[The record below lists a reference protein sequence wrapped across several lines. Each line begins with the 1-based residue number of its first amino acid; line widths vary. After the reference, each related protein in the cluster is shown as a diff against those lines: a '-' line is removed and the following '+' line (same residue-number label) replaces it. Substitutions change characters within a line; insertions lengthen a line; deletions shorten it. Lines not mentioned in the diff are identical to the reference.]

1 MKYEVVIGLEV
12 HTELRT
18 KTKQFSAAVKLLLA
32 QIPIQMY
39 VLYVLGFPVCFLS

>member
-18 KTKQFSAAVKLLLA
+18 KTKFSAAVKLLLA
-32 QIPIQMY
+32 RIPIQMY

>member
-18 KTKQFSAAVKLLLA
+18 KTKIFCGCKLLLA